1 MQSLPFRSAE
11 IGGPSEVADGL
22 NLVFDHNEFGQDKV
36 KTSSDGTDFSRFEQ
50 LLKGKTFSKEEINHL
65 LEILNSRVDMEG
77 EKKNPSGEDAER
89 VLLTQE
95 IPRTPVEERQDTNRP
110 IIGTPI
116 QKSDFTRSPKIPR
129 TPLEREQEDRDRLI
143 GTSLQKADVKDA
155 IGASPVDIAQAYMGS
170 CTSERGHDPYSFMS
184 KSRRAQQFS
193 NEFATKPIMPPPS
206 PKPSICWPG
215 AEVHDGRGYVTP
227 QSQRGRYGHFD
238 FPRTPYSR
246 TIASKSRDK
255 ADSKFQ
261 NRSSTPF
268 QQAHTS
274 IYGQEKWGDAVDSYG
289 SVGPIHR
296 IRNKFASEVRP
307 RGSIFHKSSI
317 DAHPEMVK
325 STFSEGLLPS
335 TETKLERGETSS
347 ASKYMIEEP
356 AVGGSESGFKNLN
369 QSSSSEAARKILEH
383 LDRNKPTHKEKAA
396 ELKLATTWR
405 KTPDEASDTV
415 PKANVS
421 SLQFGELGSHKN
433 TSFVSQ
439 KIPRE
444 FKNDSSNAS
453 FPVQFQEKGGD
464 EVNGNANENAKASN
478 TGVLFPSKIPG
489 SNEIPTFGFKKTF
502 DPQVKNLDKKSFV
515 ITSNGQKEMT
525 NLTGLVPSKDQS
537 TLSHGKKSIWPSI
550 SIGRPNPYAVS
561 SDNGRGFTFPV
572 SASSG
577 FLSEPPTPSIVP
589 SSSTIAPSQPKDV
602 TAAVPFYSFGTNKST
617 RLVFSFPS
625 TSSISE
631 PDACDLKVTVWIR

>member
-1 MQSLPFRSAE
+1 MDDTKKTVSLYVDNGYEGRGAGGKFRKPSGRKLPAKPYYRPPPTNNQNGRGWLSKIVDPACRLITGGATKIFPLFFSKSASSPALPLSENNDRPDAELPANAEDSVNGSTSSLPFRSAE

-95 IPRTPVEERQDTNRP
+95 IPRTPVEERQQDTNRP
-110 IIGTPI
+110 LIGTPI
-116 QKSDFTRSPKIPR
+116 QKSDVTRSPKIPR
-129 TPLEREQEDRDRLI
+129 TPLERKQEDRDRLI
-143 GTSLQKADVKDA
+143 ATSLQKADVKDA

-274 IYGQEKWGDAVDSYG
+274 IYGQVKWG
-289 SVGPIHR
+289 
-296 IRNKFASEVRP
+296 
-307 RGSIFHKSSI
+307 
-317 DAHPEMVK
+317 
-325 STFSEGLLPS
+325 
-335 TETKLERGETSS
+335 
-347 ASKYMIEEP
+347 
-356 AVGGSESGFKNLN
+356 
-369 QSSSSEAARKILEH
+369 
-383 LDRNKPTHKEKAA
+383 
-396 ELKLATTWR
+396 
-405 KTPDEASDTV
+405 
-415 PKANVS
+415 
-421 SLQFGELGSHKN
+421 
-433 TSFVSQ
+433 
-439 KIPRE
+439 
-444 FKNDSSNAS
+444 
-453 FPVQFQEKGGD
+453 
-464 EVNGNANENAKASN
+464 
-478 TGVLFPSKIPG
+478 
-489 SNEIPTFGFKKTF
+489 
-502 DPQVKNLDKKSFV
+502 
-515 ITSNGQKEMT
+515 
-525 NLTGLVPSKDQS
+525 
-537 TLSHGKKSIWPSI
+537 
-550 SIGRPNPYAVS
+550 
-561 SDNGRGFTFPV
+561 
-572 SASSG
+572 
-577 FLSEPPTPSIVP
+577 
-589 SSSTIAPSQPKDV
+589 
-602 TAAVPFYSFGTNKST
+602 
-617 RLVFSFPS
+617 
-625 TSSISE
+625 
-631 PDACDLKVTVWIR
+631 